1 MNQTDYD
8 FSHAVDIFQDA
19 IDEMQDRISSGII
32 AEQIY
37 KGKLEDCIFETRDI
51 LRKMQ
56 EDSDKESKINQRRF
70 VIQTVLTVASL
81 VTALVAAVAAVI
93 ALL

>member
-8 FSHAVDIFQDA
+8 FSHAVDMFQDA
-19 IDEMQDRISSGII
+19 TDEMKDRISSGII
-32 AEQIY
+32 AEQLY
-37 KGKLEDCIFETRDI
+37 NGQLEDCIFETRDI

-70 VIQTVLTVASL
+70 FIQTVLTVASL

>member
-8 FSHAVDIFQDA
+8 FSHAMDMIQDA
-19 IDEMQDRISSGII
+19 TDEMQDRIASGII

-56 EDSDKESKINQRRF
+56 EDSDKETKYNHRAN
-70 VIQTVLTVASL
+70 VIIIT
-81 VTALVAAVAAVI
+81 I
-93 ALL
+93 ALLTLIATVTPVVISLLQ

>member
-8 FSHAVDIFQDA
+8 FSHAIDMFQDA
-19 IDEMQDRISSGII
+19 TDEMQDKISSGII